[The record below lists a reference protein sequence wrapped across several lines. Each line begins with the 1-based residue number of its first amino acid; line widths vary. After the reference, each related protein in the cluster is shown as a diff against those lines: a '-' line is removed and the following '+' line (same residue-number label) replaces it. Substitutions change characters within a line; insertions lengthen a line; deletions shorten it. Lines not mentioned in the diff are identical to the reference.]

1 MYPAYHCSTVSNQ
14 KSRFQLLRREQD
26 FFKSPNPICTQLAPL
41 IIVKY
46 WCMLYYSAPTKVDL
60 SRAGERW
67 HRRTPVPAMLSHLFH
82 DDHCEVVLS
91 VFFASEFDELMDA
104 SRQEWVRGWILIWE
118 TNIFLRSIL
127 GINTILEI
135 PVEGINT
142 ILEIPVEDLSN
153 STPTSHFAHIDSF
166 PTLNTLIL

>member
-1 MYPAYHCSTVSNQ
+1 MWILHITVLRCLTRSLDFNFHSIKST
-14 KSRFQLLRREQD
+14 
-26 FFKSPNPICTQLAPL
+26 NPICTQLAPL
-41 IIVKY
+41 INVKY

-67 HRRTPVPAMLSHLFH
+67 HQRTPVPAMLSHLFH

-91 VFFASEFDELMDA
+91 ALCFFASEFDELMDA

-135 PVEGINT
+135 PVEN
-142 ILEIPVEDLSN
+142 PSN
-153 STPTSHFAHIDSF
+153 STPTSHFAHI
-166 PTLNTLIL
+166 PTLIL